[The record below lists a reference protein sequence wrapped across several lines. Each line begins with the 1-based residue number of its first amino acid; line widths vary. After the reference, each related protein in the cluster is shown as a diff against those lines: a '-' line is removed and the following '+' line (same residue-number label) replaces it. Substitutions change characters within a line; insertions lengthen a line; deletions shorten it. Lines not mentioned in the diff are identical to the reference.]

1 MLRRRTW
8 TAPRRVLV
16 LGGTSEI
23 AGAVLTALDLPS
35 SAEVILAGRSTT
47 ALEAAGRRLR
57 CRVSMQQF
65 DAADTVQHQR
75 LVSRVFAA
83 GPVDLVLPA
92 FGILGDQ
99 LRAEADPTHAVEI
112 LDLDLSAQVSV
123 VLRVALAMRE
133 QGYGTIVV
141 FSSVA
146 GVRARRVNFV
156 YGAAKAGLDA
166 FASGLTDALTG
177 SGVHVLTVRPGF
189 VVGRMTRGMP
199 PAPFAVTPDVVGRA
213 VAAALGRGRDVV
225 WVPAVL
231 RGVAVAMRL
240 TPRRIWRRLPR

>member
-1 MLRRRTW
+1 M
-8 TAPRRVLV
+8 

-23 AGAVLTALDLPS
+23 AGALLTALELPA
-35 SAEVILAGRSTT
+35 SAEVILAGRSTA
-47 ALEAAGRRLR
+47 ALQAAGRRLR
-57 CRVSMQQF
+57 CQVKVEKF
-65 DAADTVQHQR
+65 DAADAAGHQN
-75 LVSRVFAA
+75 LVARVFAA

-99 LRAEADPTHAVEI
+99 RRAEADPSHALEI
-112 LDLDLSAQVSV
+112 LDLDLNVQVSV
-123 VLRVALAMRE
+123 LLHVVIAMRE

-141 FSSVA
+141 LSSVA
-146 GVRARRVNFV
+146 GVRARRANFV

-189 VVGRMTRGMP
+189 VVGRMTRGMA
-199 PAPFAVTPDVVGRA
+199 PAPFAVTADDVGRA
-213 VAAALGRGRDVV
+213 IAAALRRRRDVV
-225 WVPAVL
+225 WVPPVL

-240 TPRRIWRRLPR
+240 TPRRVWRHLPR